1 MYIQVYSQ
9 FEMAISIQQT
19 ASEIRPSCL
28 RLSVVSKMP
37 IEEAKSDIETYL
49 KTQLPELV
57 SSPEFVELGQRA
69 GGLFIYAATAVKYLT
84 LLDSITV
91 GEQTEMLNDLLSK
104 SYEPVSSSDA
114 TSLDDDL
121 YRQIMYDASITA
133 TLVLDGDDEAARA
146 VPHNLHAVL
155 YTQDNRVF
163 WYHSSFP
170 DSIFSQARSN
180 FRIDM
185 EDFTF
190 LCNEPDHHSLLS
202 KSCFR
207 IMKSEKSG

>member
-1 MYIQVYSQ
+1 
-9 FEMAISIQQT
+9 
-19 ASEIRPSCL
+19 
-28 RLSVVSKMP
+28 MP

-57 SSPEFVELGQRA
+57 SSPEFTELGQRA
-69 GGLFIYAATAVKYLT
+69 GGLFHYAATTVKYLT

-114 TSLDDDL
+114 TSLVDDL
-121 YRQIMYDASITA
+121 YRQIMYDAFSKLSGKVLARRLCILYTFLCTAERTSTSIA
-133 TLVLDGDDEAARA
+133 AALVPDGDDEAARA
-146 VPHNLHAVL
+146 VLHDLHAVL
-155 YTQDNRVF
+155 YTQDDRVF

-170 DSIFSQARSN
+170 DFIFSQARSN
-180 FRIDM
+180 FRIDKM
-185 EDFTF
+185 DFTF
-190 LCNEPDHHSLLS
+190 SCNEPVHQSLLS